1 MSSHCNR
8 WLLFSKASWSTFH
21 AVSSGI
27 SVSITRLNASRRDFT
42 VELDEPLRNW
52 TTSSKR
58 RKKERSLF
66 VPSSIIFSSVLQIF
80 KSESNECRRRKIWRD
95 IFENGIERKKKGEKK
110 TWDSEFSK
118 MLVNHLRKPLI
129 LNIPFRELR
138 WNFPSQVTRSDDK
151 SSIFIIIKYQY
162 LSILYRDKKLRLWWE
177 SIREATC
184 AKGSATVGVSGN
196 PHGVKS
202 SQRGELTC

>member
-27 SVSITRLNASRRDFT
+27 SVSITRLNASKRNFT

-58 RKKERSLF
+58 RKKEK
-66 VPSSIIFSSVLQIF
+66 SIRVVFNNIVLPIFSSYHIF
-80 KSESNECRRRKIWRD
+80 LKANRTNVDEEKFEGISVWKRYRKNEEGK
-95 IFENGIERKKKGEKK
+95 KK
-110 TWDSEFSK
+110 TWDSEIFSVSK
-118 MLVNHLRKPLI
+118 MLVNRLRKPLI

-138 WNFPSQVTRSDDK
+138 WNFPSWLLAATTNHR
-151 SSIFIIIKYQY
+151 FLLL
-162 LSILYRDKKLRLWWE
+162 LSISIYRYCTEIKSCASDGILYERQRVRRVQQP
-177 SIREATC
+177 S
-184 AKGSATVGVSGN
+184 GSAATHTV
-196 PHGVKS
+196 
-202 SQRGELTC
+202 